1 MRHYNHHLYFS
12 SRERVDL
19 LKAWLA
25 TSLAFGVFFLAGMGL
40 KNASITAFAF
50 VVIIAAI
57 TAGAG
62 FILHELAHKL
72 TAHHF
77 GVHSEF
83 RSHDQM
89 LVISIIIAFLGIIF
103 AAPGA
108 VYMTADVTRKES
120 GIISA
125 AGPIANIIIA
135 SVFLAGVLLTPSQSF
150 LHAISIYGLLIN
162 AMLGAFNMIP
172 FGDFDG
178 VKILRWSKAAYA
190 SITIVAAILVVIS
203 FILPSV
209 A

>member
-1 MRHYNHHLYFS
+1 MRQYNHHLYFS

-25 TSLAFGVFFLAGMGL
+25 TSLAFGVFFLTGMGL

-72 TAHHF
+72 TANRF

-89 LVISIIIAFLGIIF
+89 LVISIIIAFLGVIF

-135 SVFLAGVLLTPSQSF
+135 SAFLAGVLLTPNESL
-150 LHAISIYGLLIN
+150 LHAVSIYGLLIN

-178 VKILRWSKAAYA
+178 VKILRWSKAAYTT
-190 SITIVAAILVVIS
+190 ITVAAAILVVIA
-203 FILPSV
+203 FILPSG

>member
-1 MRHYNHHLYFS
+1 MRQYNHHLYFS

-25 TSLAFGVFFLAGMGL
+25 TSLAFGVFFLTGMGL

-72 TAHHF
+72 TANRF

-89 LVISIIIAFLGIIF
+89 LVISIIIAFLGVIF

-135 SVFLAGVLLTPSQSF
+135 SAFLAGVLLTPNESL
-150 LHAISIYGLLIN
+150 LHAVSIYGLLIN

-172 FGDFDG
+172 FGVLDG
-178 VKILRWSKAAYA
+178 QKVMAWNFRMWAVGIGFA
-190 SITIVAAILVVIS
+190 VVLLLLNRS
-203 FILPSV
+203 L
-209 A
+209 